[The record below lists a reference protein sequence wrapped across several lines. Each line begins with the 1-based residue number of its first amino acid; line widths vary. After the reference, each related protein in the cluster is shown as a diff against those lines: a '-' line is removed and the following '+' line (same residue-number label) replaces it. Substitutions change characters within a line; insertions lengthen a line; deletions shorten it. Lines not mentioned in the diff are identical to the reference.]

1 MSRDPSTSARAR
13 RSTRSKEPT
22 PAPTAAQLH
31 EAALSYLTARAASA
45 AQVERALERRV
56 AAWARRA
63 VRAGTD
69 ESSVHDEARRARDAI
84 AGVLERLSSSGLV
97 DDERFARQRASALA
111 RGGKSRRAVV
121 FDLARRGVEESIARE
136 AGARDAATEL
146 AAAVTFA
153 RKKRLG
159 PFAKETPSPELR
171 RKWLAAFAR
180 AGYGYDV
187 AERALRLDR
196 ESAEA
201 IVRELRPA
209 GW

>member
-1 MSRDPSTSARAR
+1 MRAR
-13 RSTRSKEPT
+13 RAGRDKEPA

-31 EAALSYLTARAASA
+31 EAALSYLTARAASF
-45 AQVERALERRV
+45 AQVEQALERRV
-56 AAWARRA
+56 AAWARRTI
-63 VRAGTD
+63 RAGSSE
-69 ESSVHDEARRARDAI
+69 ESVEEDARRARGAI

-97 DDERFARQRASALA
+97 DDERFARQRADALA
-111 RGGKSRRAVV
+111 LRGKSRRAVA
-121 FDLARRGVEESIARE
+121 FDLARRGIEESVVRE

-159 PFAKETPSPELR
+159 AFAKDAPSPELH

-180 AGYGYDV
+180 AGYGFDV
-187 AERALRLDR
+187 AERALRMDR